1 MKELE
6 TLPRLEARAPAKG
19 GRLTKGALLIL
30 VWCALLHA
38 FNVFVSLNM
47 VTTTN
52 VIYQR
57 LYEPSEYGYLAAAVS
72 QSVGYL
78 LYPLAGLLAELR
90 WTRYRTMMCGT
101 VLIATGSI
109 VLIPATLL
117 FPNKWTVDPDEVIAQ
132 SELSAGPMT
141 VGLLLFQSGMAMF
154 EANAIQFG
162 LDQLAFESTVTLGS
176 FIHWYYWSANFYL
189 VPSVAEVGGPLWIQA
204 AAQIALAAVSLAL
217 VFLCR
222 GHMNKEPPRQINP
235 IRLVYACL
243 SFARTHRALVSR
255 SAFTYG
261 NETLPSRLD
270 LAKSR
275 YGGPFS
281 TEQVEDVKSFG
292 RILAIMLSA
301 FGFLLLNTFNYTP
314 EKFERLRYPNRYG
327 SVDWYVFLQSVACV
341 AVAIVYIPFYQ
352 LVVVRHFPSLV
363 PSLFKRL
370 GIGLVVCVASLA
382 INTALSCYTYVRT
395 VASYPDC
402 STYFIGLNS
411 TPRTY
416 IFEEGGF
423 VLYFHTASQ
432 LLDGL
437 AYVLVFLTMLE
448 FIVAQSPIIMQG
460 FLIGLWYAMQAFGV
474 MLNVVFLTTYVVGG
488 CQYWPDVAKT
498 TLAAVSLATF
508 FAASGCY
515 KFRQREEVSY
525 LNEQSVIEEYYE
537 RQLYAKTQ
545 SRLTTQCT
553 EKAKNT
559 SGLESLQVSL
569 LEHKN

>member
-1 MKELE
+1 MMELE
-6 TLPRLEARAPAKG
+6 TLPRPEARAPAKG
-19 GRLTKGALLIL
+19 GRLSKGAFLVL
-30 VWCALLHA
+30 VWCALLHT

-101 VLIATGSI
+101 ALVATGSI

-117 FPNKWTVDPDEVIAQ
+117 FPNKWTADPAEVTAQ
-132 SELSAGPMT
+132 SEQSAGPMT
-141 VGLLLFQSGMAMF
+141 VGLLLFQCGMAMF

-162 LDQLAFESTVTLGS
+162 LDQLAFESTLTLCS
-176 FIHWYYWSANFYL
+176 FIHWYYWSAHFYF
-189 VPSVAEVGGPLWIQA
+189 VPSIAEVGGPLWIQA

-217 VFLCR
+217 VWLWR
-222 GHMNKEPPRQINP
+222 GHMNNEPPRQINP

-243 SFARTHRALVSR
+243 SFARTHKNPVSR

-261 NETLPSRLD
+261 SETLPSRLD

-292 RILAIMLSA
+292 RILVIMLSA

-314 EKFERLRYPNRYG
+314 ENSNG
-327 SVDWYVFLQSVACV
+327 YVTLPAT
-341 AVAIVYIPFYQ
+341 A
-352 LVVVRHFPSLV
+352 LLT
-363 PSLFKRL
+363 
-370 GIGLVVCVASLA
+370 GLVVCVASLA
-382 INTALSCYTYVRT
+382 INTALSCYTYLRIAAT
-395 VASYPDC
+395 YTDC
-402 STYFIGLNS
+402 STYFTGLNS
-411 TPRTY
+411 TPLPY

-423 VLYFHTASQ
+423 FLYFHTASQ

-508 FAASGCY
+508 FAASRRY
-515 KFRQREEVSY
+515 KYRQREEISN
-525 LNEQSVIEEYYE
+525 LNEQCVIEEYYE

-545 SRLTTQCT
+545 SRVTTQGT
-553 EKAKNT
+553 EKAKDT
-559 SGLESLQVSL
+559 SDWNCIKCLS
-569 LEHKN
+569 

>member
-101 VLIATGSI
+101 VLITTGSI

-117 FPNKWTVDPDEVIAQ
+117 FPNKWTVDPAEVIAQ

-176 FIHWYYWSANFYL
+176 SSI
-189 VPSVAEVGGPLWIQA
+189 GTTGPLTFT
-204 AAQIALAAVSLAL
+204 SS
-217 VFLCR
+217 
-222 GHMNKEPPRQINP
+222 PRSP
-235 IRLVYACL
+235 RLVYACL
-243 SFARTHRALVSR
+243 SFARTHRVPVSR

-314 EKFERLRYPNRYG
+314 EKFESLRYPTRYG

-370 GIGLVVCVASLA
+370 GIGLFVCVASLA

-395 VASYPDC
+395 AASYPDC

-432 LLDGL
+432 LLDAL

-508 FAASGCY
+508 FAASRRY
-515 KFRQREEVSY
+515 KYRQREEISN